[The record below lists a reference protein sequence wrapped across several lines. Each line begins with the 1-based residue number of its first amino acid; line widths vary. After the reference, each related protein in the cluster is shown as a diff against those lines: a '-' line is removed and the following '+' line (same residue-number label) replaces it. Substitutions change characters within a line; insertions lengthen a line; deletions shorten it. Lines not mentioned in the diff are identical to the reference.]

1 MKASGVPLESSW
13 LFYVVVRRNSD
24 VLTGHKNKMTSKMK
38 NMAVAVV
45 LCAVLC
51 AASAWAEPPQAVE
64 RQDFKQNV
72 MDLENRVTA
81 LEQKSEPH
89 ETAAGRLLQ
98 STLSGI
104 QLGGGI
110 SAGFF
115 YASNPGKDVSDNEFL
130 LSNLLVQ
137 LSSKDSDLP
146 VGFVGAFGE
155 TSTPSVLSTP
165 ENNTHFDIEYAS
177 LILTPMSELR
187 MDMGL
192 LQPNAGF
199 ESTYTFNNINVLLGA
214 LASQQPYNAYGAR
227 LDYDIHGFRLSAGY
241 YKKRLDP
248 EEYNDNGTTP
258 GDSWEIGVRGLVLNN
273 KFSIYHYHI
282 EAERNLTGVSIERN
296 VKNVYLAVDIDYW
309 SRDADVGNLYKTRSS
324 IGAAFYIAPRFGRF
338 LIPLRLEY
346 IEQGESRIYIDNVDA
361 KHIYAATIS
370 PTCKFG
376 ENAYIR
382 VESAYVHADH
392 AFVDKDGN
400 SKNSRIC
407 LAAEVGYLF

>member
-1 MKASGVPLESSW
+1 MKKTVVVVVCIVFVAVFLWAEHPQAAESS
-13 LFYVVVRRNSD
+13 
-24 VLTGHKNKMTSKMK
+24 
-38 NMAVAVV
+38 
-45 LCAVLC
+45 
-51 AASAWAEPPQAVE
+51 
-64 RQDFKQNV
+64 DFKQDVSN
-72 MDLENRVTA
+72 LENRITA

-89 ETAAGRLLQ
+89 EATAGRLLQ

-104 QLGGGI
+104 QIGGGI

-115 YASNPGKDVSDNEFL
+115 YASNPGKDESDNEFL

-155 TSTPSVLSTP
+155 TSTPSLLSTP
-165 ENNTHFDIEYAS
+165 ENNTNFDIEYAS
-177 LILTPMSELR
+177 LILRPMPRLSL
-187 MDMGL
+187 DAGL

-199 ESTYTFNNINVLLGA
+199 ESTYTYNNINVLLGA

-241 YKKRLDP
+241 YKKRLDQ
-248 EEYNDNGTTP
+248 EEYSDNGSSP
-258 GDSWEIGVRGLVLNN
+258 GDSWEIGVSGSMLNS
-273 KFSIYHYHI
+273 KFGIYHYHL
-282 EAERNLTGVSIERN
+282 EAERNLTGMFIERT

-309 SRDADVGNLYKTRSS
+309 HRNSDMSSLYKSRSS
-324 IGAAFYIAPRFGRF
+324 MGAAFYIDPRFGHF
-338 LIPLRLEY
+338 SIPLRLEY
-346 IEQGESRIYIDNVDA
+346 IDQGESRIYIDDADA

-370 PTCKFG
+370 PTYRFG

-392 AFVDKDGN
+392 AFADKEGN
-400 SKNSRIC
+400 SKDSRIC
-407 LAAEVGYLF
+407 LAAEIGYLF